1 MYIFLSVPPDIL
13 FEETSSD
20 ITVTENQN
28 TTLNCRATGTPEPT
42 IMWRREDGES
52 FTIRDGRMKKRLDRF
67 FGERLLLQRIRR
79 KDMGVFMCIAQNSVP
94 PAVSVRVFLNVN
106 CE

>member
-1 MYIFLSVPPDIL
+1 MLFNEGTLIKQMGRSRAVPPDIL

-52 FTIRDGRMKKRLDRF
+52 FTIRDGRMKKRCKTPF
-67 FGERLLLQRIRR
+67 I
-79 KDMGVFMCIAQNSVP
+79 K
-94 PAVSVRVFLNVN
+94 
-106 CE
+106 